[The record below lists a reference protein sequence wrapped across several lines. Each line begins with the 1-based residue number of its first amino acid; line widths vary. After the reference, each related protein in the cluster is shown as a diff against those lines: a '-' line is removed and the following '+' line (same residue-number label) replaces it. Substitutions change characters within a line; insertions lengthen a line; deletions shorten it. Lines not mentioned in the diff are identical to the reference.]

1 MCKETAVT
9 FRQDKKGKGK
19 KYSFGVKMMILI
31 WGYLV
36 FEVHYHIS
44 LINMVCR
51 DVKLRATT
59 PGLIAKVIGANE
71 IP

>member
-1 MCKETAVT
+1 
-9 FRQDKKGKGK
+9 
-19 KYSFGVKMMILI
+19 MMILI